1 MMRATFGILATLSL
15 AATSLTAQ
23 SKPLMTVNVPFNFAA
38 GAKTLP
44 AGEYRVRA
52 MARNVVAIQTA
63 DYKTTVMLVSHSTEN
78 TNMDGLGGLTFNR
91 YGDRYFLS
99 QIWMGSNRGEELP
112 KSRAE
117 KEQIA
122 AAPANQGS
130 VTLTAG
136 R

>member
-1 MMRATFGILATLSL
+1 MRSTFGILATLSL

-23 SKPLMTVNVPFNFAA
+23 STPLMTVNVPFNFAA

-44 AGEYRVRA
+44 AGEYRVKA

-99 QIWMGSNRGEELP
+99 QIWMGSNLGRELP

-122 AAPANQGS
+122 AIPAHQGS
-130 VTLTAG
+130 VTLAAG

>member
-1 MMRATFGILATLSL
+1 MMRSTFGILATLSL

-44 AGEYRVRA
+44 AGEYRVSA

-99 QIWMGSNRGEELP
+99 QIWMGSNLGQEVP
-112 KSRAE
+112 KTRAE
-117 KEQIA
+117 REQIA
-122 AAPANQGS
+122 ATGPSHAVVA
-130 VTLTAG
+130 LTAE

>member
-1 MMRATFGILATLSL
+1 MMRSTFGILATLSL
-15 AATSLTAQ
+15 AATSLSAQ
-23 SKPLMTVNVPFNFAA
+23 SKPLMTVNVPFSFAA
-38 GAKTLP
+38 GAKALP

-52 MARNVVAIQTA
+52 MAHNVVAIQSA
-63 DYKTTVMLVSHSTEN
+63 DYKTSVMLVSNSTEN

-117 KEQIA
+117 KEQLA
-122 AAPANQGS
+122 AANADQAR
-130 VTLTAG
+130 VTLAAG

>member
-1 MMRATFGILATLSL
+1 MMRATFGILATLTL

-23 SKPLMTVNVPFNFAA
+23 STSLMTVNVPFNFAA

-44 AGEYRVRA
+44 AGEYRVKA
-52 MARNVVAIQTA
+52 VAHNVVAIQSA
-63 DYKTTVMLVSHSTEN
+63 DSKTTVMLASHSAEN
-78 TNMDGLGGLTFNR
+78 TSMDGVGALTFNR

-99 QIWMGSNRGEELP
+99 QIWMGSNIGRELP

-122 AAPANQGS
+122 AAPANQRS

>member
-1 MMRATFGILATLSL
+1 MRSTFGILASLSL
-15 AATSLTAQ
+15 AATSLSAQ
-23 SKPLMTVNVPFNFAA
+23 SKPPMTVNVPFNFAA
-38 GAKTLP
+38 GAQTLP
-44 AGEYRVRA
+44 AGEYRLRA

-78 TNMDGLGGLTFNR
+78 TNMNGLGALTFNR

-99 QIWMGSNRGEELP
+99 QIWMGSNVGEELP

-122 AAPANQGS
+122 AIPAHQGS
-130 VTLTAG
+130 VTLAAG